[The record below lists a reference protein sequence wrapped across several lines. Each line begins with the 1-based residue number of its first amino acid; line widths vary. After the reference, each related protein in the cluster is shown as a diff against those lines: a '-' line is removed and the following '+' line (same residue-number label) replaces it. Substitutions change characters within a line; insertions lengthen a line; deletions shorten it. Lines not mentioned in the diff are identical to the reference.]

1 MHSPFLVF
9 ESPGMA
15 DPLTEV
21 VTLLRPTAPFAK
33 MATAAGTWIARRSE
47 TGRPFF
53 CAIVAGTARLTVEGH
68 DPVVLEQGDFVL
80 VPAAFD
86 FTMSSL
92 DPPAH
97 GEETA
102 YVFRPDGE
110 IRHGDPNASPDVR
123 MLIGY
128 CVFASPD
135 AGLLVSLL
143 PQLVQVRGEPTLST
157 LVSLIHAEFRALRP
171 GRDVVLARLLDVLL
185 IEALRS
191 APRSAASSGLVR
203 GLADDRLAAAMRR
216 MHEQPGAPWTVA
228 ELAREAAMSRSAF
241 FTRFSRLVGVTP
253 MEYLLGWRMALAKCL
268 LRDGVT
274 VGDVAERVGYGSASA
289 FSVAFTRNV
298 GCPPAHFARR
308 DQNPRRAK
316 PGAGVAD
323 SEPAAAHLGRG
334 PAARRGRAIPVA

>member
-1 MHSPFLVF
+1 MI
-9 ESPGMA
+9 

-21 VTLLRPTAPFAK
+21 VTLLRPSAPFAK
-33 MATAAGTWIARRSE
+33 MATAAGKWIARRAE
-47 TGRPFF
+47 TGLPFF
-53 CAIVAGTARLTVEGH
+53 CAIIAGAARLTVEGQE
-68 DPVVLEQGDFVL
+68 PLVLDQGDFVL

-86 FTMSSL
+86 FTVSSL
-92 DPPAH
+92 DPPAD

-110 IRHGDPNASPDVR
+110 IRHGDPNASPDLR

-143 PQLVQVRGEPTLST
+143 PQVVQVRGEPALTT
-157 LVSLIHAEFRALRP
+157 LVSLIYAEFRARRP

-191 APRSAASSGLVR
+191 APGSAASPGLVR
-203 GLADDRLAAAMRR
+203 GLADDRLAVAMRR
-216 MHEQPGAPWTVA
+216 MHEQPSASWTVA

-241 FTRFSRLVGVTP
+241 FARFSRLVGVTP
-253 MEYLLGWRMALAKCL
+253 MEYLLGWRIALAKSL
-268 LRDGVT
+268 LREGVT
-274 VGDVAERVGYGSASA
+274 VGDVAARVGYSSASA

-298 GCPPAHFARR
+298 GRPPAHFARR
-308 DQNPRRAK
+308 DRETRTTVP
-316 PGAGVAD
+316 PAGGVD
-323 SEPAAAHLGRG
+323 YGRTEE
-334 PAARRGRAIPVA
+334 GRAIAVSAHVAQPES

>member
-1 MHSPFLVF
+1 MT
-9 ESPGMA
+9 

-21 VTLLRPTAPFAK
+21 VTLLRPSAPFAK
-33 MATAAGTWIARRSE
+33 MATAAGTWIARRAE

-53 CAIVAGTARLTVEGH
+53 CAIVAGAARLTVEGH
-68 DPVVLEQGDFVL
+68 EALVLEQGDFVL

-86 FTMSSL
+86 FTVSSL
-92 DPPAH
+92 DPPAD

-123 MLIGY
+123 MLVGY

-143 PQLVQVRGEPTLST
+143 PHLVHVRGEPTLTT
-157 LVSLIHAEFRALRP
+157 LASLIHAEFRARRP
-171 GRDVVLARLLDVLL
+171 GRDIVLARLLDVLL

-191 APRSAASSGLVR
+191 APGRAASPGLVR
-203 GLADDRLAAAMRR
+203 GLADDRLAVAMRR
-216 MHEQPGAPWTVA
+216 MHEQPNAPWTVA

-241 FTRFSRLVGVTP
+241 FARFSRLIGVTP

-268 LRDGVT
+268 LRDGMT
-274 VGDVAERVGYGSASA
+274 VGDVAERVGYSSASA
-289 FSVAFTRNV
+289 FSVAFARNA
-298 GCPPAHFARR
+298 GRPPAHFARR
-308 DQNPRRAK
+308 ERETRTAVPVA
-316 PGAGVAD
+316 GAADPERTGNTNTVAD
-323 SEPAAAHLGRG
+323 SAHV
-334 PAARRGRAIPVA
+334 ARPESSGC